1 MVSIMKMYACSTTIR
16 MWKIA
21 QPSASTEPN
30 DRPDEA
36 GRRPHPQQ
44 QEDDLARV
52 HVSVEP
58 QRVRQRLGDVLDQ
71 VEQKLKGHSS
81 GLAPNGEQKSSWIQP
96 PRPLT

>member
-21 QPSASTEPN
+21 QARRERYGE
-30 DRPDEA
+30 DGA
-36 GRRPHPQQ
+36 GKAGARQHPQQ

-52 HVSVEP
+52 HVAEQP

-71 VEQKLKGHSS
+71 VEQEVEQTSS
-81 GLAPNGEQKSSWIQP
+81 GEAH
-96 PRPLT
+96 RA